1 MQFLG
6 LEKQRTVTVI
16 ADRYSEV
23 AALSPRTFLP
33 GSTIH
38 NRLTAYAEMR
48 MEIEAKIAVVR
59 KRLFCAHLVL
69 KPSICPDR
77 LGTNIGKLVGEQD
90 VFRRVRKWTSTACR
104 SILRNGMRRWSRVR
118 RCWSLRRTTLGEM

>member
-38 NRLTAYAEMR
+38 NRLIAYAEMR

-69 KPSICPDR
+69 KPSICPDSS
-77 LGTNIGKLVGEQD
+77 GQT
-90 VFRRVRKWTSTACR
+90 
-104 SILRNGMRRWSRVR
+104 
-118 RCWSLRRTTLGEM
+118 

>member
-48 MEIEAKIAVVR
+48 MEIEEAAVERAAAKNAQQLAQV
-59 KRLFCAHLVL
+59 
-69 KPSICPDR
+69 CP
-77 LGTNIGKLVGEQD
+77 TVP
-90 VFRRVRKWTSTACR
+90 V
-104 SILRNGMRRWSRVR
+104 
-118 RCWSLRRTTLGEM
+118 